1 MRLCDAYTWTPE
13 AGDVAL
19 FKSKT
24 DEFVGVQKYVPNKVQ
39 EDGFSVPLD
48 FVYFGDDMPPQPE
61 DSPNSFYNPT
71 TREFMTYQDIVR
83 NHRWHQEF
91 FVPCTVNVP
100 RAAVMAY
107 ILQQSDSIDA
117 ALWDLEAVYE

>member
-19 FKSKT
+19 FNSKT
-24 DEFVGVQKYVPNKVQ
+24 DEFFGVRKYVPSKVQ
-39 EDGFSVPLD
+39 EDGFSIPLD
-48 FVYFGDDMPPQPE
+48 LVYFGDDMPPQPE
-61 DSPNSFYNPT
+61 DKPNSFYNPN

-83 NHRWHQEF
+83 NHRWYQEF
-91 FVPCTVNVP
+91 FIPCTVSVP

-107 ILQQSDSIDA
+107 ILQQRALIDA
-117 ALWDLEAVYE
+117 ALWDLEAVYD